1 MSRLSIAGTL
11 LSAGRELAGTVV
23 VEGEEIVEVV
33 PGRAGREEVDLV
45 HDGFVA
51 PGLCDLQVNGA
62 AGRSVTQ
69 EGSAVPELEG
79 RLLEAGVTSYL
90 PTLVTSPPGL
100 RVEAIERL
108 AHRADDPRSPAAGIH
123 LEGPLLNS
131 DMRRVHDER
140 WLEDAV
146 EGLPEGFEHEAV
158 RLVTLAPEVPGG
170 RGAIRRLAGRGVTVS
185 LGHSAATAAQALA
198 AADAGAG
205 AVTHLF
211 NAMAPLHHR
220 DPGLV
225 GAALADERLAP
236 MVIADGIH
244 VDPVVLAVVNRA
256 AGDRVVLVSDAS
268 PAAGAPE
275 GAHRMQGIPI
285 ERRGEVV
292 TDAEGRLAGSALLL
306 DRVVRRWREATGCT
320 AAEAW
325 AAGSER
331 PAALIGSASGL
342 APGRP
347 ASLVL
352 LDWDLA
358 VERVMLRGRWWPSSG

>member
-1 MSRLSIAGTL
+1 MERLSIAGTL
-11 LSAGRELAGTVV
+11 LSGGRELAGTVV
-23 VEGEEIVEVV
+23 VEGEQIVEIV
-33 PGRAGREEVDLV
+33 PGRAGRDEVDVV

-51 PGLCDLQVNGA
+51 PGLFDLQVNGA

-69 EGSAVPELEG
+69 EDPAVSELED
-79 RLLEAGVTSYL
+79 RLLEAGITSYL
-90 PTLVTSPPGL
+90 PTLVTLPPDL
-100 RVEAIERL
+100 RVEAVERL
-108 AHRADDPRSPAAGIH
+108 ARRVGDSRSPAAGIH
-123 LEGPLLNS
+123 LEGPLLNPR
-131 DMRRVHDER
+131 MRRVHDER
-140 WLEDAV
+140 WLEEAV
-146 EGLPEGFEHEAV
+146 EGLPDGFEHEAV

-170 RGAIRRLAGRGVTVS
+170 RGAVRLLTGRGVMVS
-185 LGHSAATAAQALA
+185 LGHSAATATEAFA
-198 AADAGAG
+198 AADAGAR

-244 VDPVVLAVVNRA
+244 VDPVVLALVHRA
-256 AGDRVVLVSDAS
+256 AGERVVLVSDAS

-275 GAHRMQGIPI
+275 GAHRMQGIPV
-285 ERRGEVV
+285 ERRGELV
-292 TDAEGRLAGSALLL
+292 TDAEGRLAGSAVLL
-306 DRVVRRWREATGCT
+306 DRIVRRWREATRCT

-325 AAGSER
+325 AAASER
-331 PAALIGSASGL
+331 PAALVGAAGGL

-352 LDWDLA
+352 LDEHLA
-358 VERVMLRGRWWPSSG
+358 VRRVMLRGRWVAGA